1 MKRTV
6 VPELLDADSGSPAE
20 IADSLADL
28 RMVNR
33 WFGGASTMCDLV
45 REIVRKTGKKQLSL
59 LDVGGATGDIS
70 AQVAGTLARKGL
82 QVDFVIL
89 DRSAAHLNGTR
100 RAVAGDALDLPFA
113 DDSFDLVGSSLLAHH
128 LEPGE
133 VVRFVNESL
142 RVARIAVLINDLR
155 RSPAHLALTYAGF
168 VLYRS
173 RLTRHDAPASVRRAY
188 TVKEMRKLLQ
198 STRAAGIE
206 IRKHYLCRMGVIVW
220 KLRRFA
226 GVSEAGARG
235 RNPERSEG
243 PAFDL

>member
-1 MKRTV
+1 MKRAVT
-6 VPELLDADSGSPAE
+6 PELLDTDSGSPAE

-45 REIVRKTGKKQLSL
+45 RKIARSTGKKQLSL
-59 LDVGGATGDIS
+59 LDVGGASGDIS
-70 AQVAGTLARKGL
+70 AWVAGTLARQGIR
-82 QVDFVIL
+82 VDVVIL

-100 RAVAGDALDLPFA
+100 RAVAGEALDLPFA
-113 DDSFDLVGSSLLAHH
+113 DDSFDLVGSSLLVHH

-133 VVRFVNESL
+133 VVRFLNESL
-142 RVARIAVLINDLR
+142 RVARIAALINDLR

-168 VLYRS
+168 ALYRS

-220 KLRRFA
+220 
-226 GVSEAGARG
+226 
-235 RNPERSEG
+235 NERPSAIREKSH
-243 PAFDL
+243 F

>member
-1 MKRTV
+1 MKRIVT
-6 VPELLDADSGSPAE
+6 PELLDTDSGSAAE

-45 REIVRKTGKKQLSL
+45 REMVRKSGQKQLAL
-59 LDVGGATGDIS
+59 LDVGGASGDIS
-70 AQVAGTLARKGL
+70 ARIARTLAREGV
-82 QVDFVIL
+82 QVDSVIL
-89 DRSAAHLNGTR
+89 DRSAVHLNGR
-100 RAVAGDALDLPFA
+100 WRVVVGNAVDLPFA

-142 RVARIAVLINDLR
+142 RVARIAALINALR

-188 TVKEMRKLLQ
+188 TVKEMRELLQ
-198 STRAAGIE
+198 TARAAGIE

-220 KLRRFA
+220 K
-226 GVSEAGARG
+226 
-235 RNPERSEG
+235 
-243 PAFDL
+243 

>member
-6 VPELLDADSGSPAE
+6 TPELLDSDSGSPAE
-20 IADSLADL
+20 IAASLADL

-59 LDVGGATGDIS
+59 LDVGGASGDVS
-70 AQVAGTLARKGL
+70 ARIAGTLAREGVR
-82 QVDFVIL
+82 VDFVIL

-113 DDSFDLVGSSLLAHH
+113 DDSFDLVGSSLLVHH

-142 RVARIAVLINDLR
+142 RVARIAALINDLR
-155 RSPAHLALTYAGF
+155 RSPGHLALTYAGF
-168 VLYRS
+168 ALYRS

-188 TVKEMRKLLQ
+188 TVTEMRKLLQ

-220 KLRRFA
+220 
-226 GVSEAGARG
+226 
-235 RNPERSEG
+235 NERPSAIREKSH
-243 PAFDL
+243 F